1 MSKMNR
7 RDFLRVAINGLL
19 GVGGA
24 LSLGGLFRFFSFE
37 TDPPRQTEF
46 DLGPV
51 KDFLPGTTTVLANIP
66 AAIVRTNSGF
76 VALSLTCTHLGCT
89 VEHLG
94 DAFEC
99 PCHGSRYN
107 QSGEI
112 VRGPANKSLRRLCV
126 EETPEGNLKLFT
138 A

>member
-1 MSKMNR
+1 MSEMNR

-19 GVGGA
+19 GVGAA
-24 LSLGGLFRFFSFE
+24 LSLGGLMRFFSFE
-37 TDPPRQTEF
+37 TDPPRPTEF
-46 DLGPV
+46 DLGPA
-51 KDFLPGTTTVLANIP
+51 KDFLPGTTTVLSNIP
-66 AAIVRTNSGF
+66 AAVVHTGKGF
-76 VALSLTCTHLGCT
+76 VAFSLTCSHLGCT
-89 VEHLG
+89 VEHVV

-112 VRGPANKSLRRLCV
+112 VRGPATKSLRRLRV